1 MQNATTTLEDS
12 SAISYTSKHTL
23 ILQSRNYASWYS
35 TETVKNL
42 YPKKK
47 KKKLISTQKPEHNV

>member
-1 MQNATTTLEDS
+1 MQNATATLEDS
-12 SAISYTSKHTL
+12 SAISYASKHTL

-42 YPKKK
+42 YPHRNLNTMFK
-47 KKKLISTQKPEHNV
+47 TA